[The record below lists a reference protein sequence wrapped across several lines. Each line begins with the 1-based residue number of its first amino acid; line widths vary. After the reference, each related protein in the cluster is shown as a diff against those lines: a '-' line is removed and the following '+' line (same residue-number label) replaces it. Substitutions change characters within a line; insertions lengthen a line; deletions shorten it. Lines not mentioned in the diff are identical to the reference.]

1 MFLFFK
7 AIFNFLLMLWTLRNK
22 RYINKLLLVLLCE
35 NLFRLTWENAGSY
48 SLVFAVLTSKARVR
62 YALAGGDGSGSLSSS
77 HRPLRR
83 DVVAVSRDRS
93 VTVYK

>member
-7 AIFNFLLMLWTLRNK
+7 AIFNFLLMLWTVRNK
-22 RYINKLLLVLLCE
+22 RYISKLLLCE

-48 SLVFAVLTSKARVR
+48 LLVFAVLTSKARVR
-62 YALAGGDGSGSLSSS
+62 YARAGGDGSGSLSSS

-83 DVVAVSRDRS
+83 DVVAVSRDRF